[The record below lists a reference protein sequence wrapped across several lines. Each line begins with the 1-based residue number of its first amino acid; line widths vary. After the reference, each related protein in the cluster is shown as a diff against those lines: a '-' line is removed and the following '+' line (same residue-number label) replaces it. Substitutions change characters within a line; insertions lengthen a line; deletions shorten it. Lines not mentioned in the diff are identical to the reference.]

1 MLDQPEKKRYPDF
14 SKRVRLL
21 GVALFIA
28 LCVLAGRLWQL
39 QIIEGEHYS
48 RQAESNRLRPQVLEA
63 PRGMIYGRDSSIVL
77 ADNRAATD
85 LMFISA
91 EAEDPEA
98 VAERLAELIDIDPK
112 AFLEKVE
119 EHQRQPYTQI
129 PVKRDIS
136 RTALTRVEE
145 HSYALPGVFTVVRP
159 QRRYLYGS
167 TAGQLL
173 GYLGEIGPEEL
184 EESQPAYKMGDRIGR
199 AGVERYYEDRLHGTD
214 GQLLMNVYASGVPQ
228 VRTDAYGRPYIETD
242 SFGRR
247 LRQETQYPPE
257 SGEALHLTLDIKL
270 QAFAEGL
277 LEGEQGAIVVLN
289 AETGEVLAMA
299 SQPTYDPSVFVRH
312 GEDEARKEALSD
324 PDEPMKNRGYQDT
337 YPPGSIFKTAMAA
350 AALEEGVLD
359 RETQYFCP
367 GHFQINNRGRR
378 WHCWRR
384 SGHGHVRLDEAL
396 ALSCD
401 VYFYNLGL
409 ELGVDRIHEWMTRFG
424 LGKSTGIDLPREHTG
439 LMPSREW
446 KRETRQPHYPNEPW
460 EWNWYDGNTLN
471 LSIGQGASTVT
482 PLQAAVMTAAFVNG
496 GRRVYPFINQEHGP
510 ARVSEPFL
518 QAETV
523 EAVWNGMRMCV
534 EKEDYPSGTGNRAKV
549 DGVAIGGK
557 TGTSQNVGL
566 NHLEQYGDNVEDIPY
581 EMRHHAWFV
590 AGVPDEDPPIAL
602 SVLVEHGHS
611 GSRAA
616 APLAREIIDYFYTYR
631 APSESLLAAKGEAEE
646 Q

>member
-1 MLDQPEKKRYPDF
+1 MLEQPEKKRYPDF
-14 SKRVRLL
+14 AKRVRLL
-21 GVALFIA
+21 GVALFVA
-28 LCVLAGRLWQL
+28 LCILAGRLWQL

-98 VAERLAELIDIDPK
+98 VAERLAELVDIDPE
-112 AFLEKVE
+112 AFLEQVH
-119 EHQRQPYTQI
+119 EHRRQPYTQI
-129 PVKRDIS
+129 PVRRDIS

-184 EESQPAYKMGDRIGR
+184 KEMRPTYKMGDRIGR
-199 AGVERYYEDRLHGTD
+199 AGIERYYENRLHGTD
-214 GQLLMNVYASGVPQ
+214 GQLLMNVYASGAPQ

-247 LRQETQYPPE
+247 LRQETQYSPE
-257 SGEALHLTLDIKL
+257 SGESVHLTLDIEL

-277 LEGEQGAIVVLN
+277 LEGERGAIVVLN
-289 AETGEVLAMA
+289 ADTGEVLAMA
-299 SQPTYDPSVFVRH
+299 SQPTYDPGVFVKH
-312 GEDEARKEALSD
+312 GEDEARREALTN

-337 YPPGSIFKTAMAA
+337 YPPGSIFKIAMAA
-350 AALEEGVLD
+350 AALEEGVVD
-359 RETQYFCP
+359 HATQYFCP

-378 WHCWRR
+378 WRCWRR
-384 SGHGHVRLDEAL
+384 SGHGHVRMEEAL
-396 ALSCD
+396 AHSCD
-401 VYFYNLGL
+401 VYFYNIGL

-424 LGKSTGIDLPREHTG
+424 LGVSTGIDLPREETG
-439 LMPSREW
+439 LIPSREW

-460 EWNWYDGNTLN
+460 EWNWYDGDTVN
-471 LSIGQGASTVT
+471 LSIGQGAAGTT
-482 PLQAAVMTAAFVNG
+482 PLQAAVMTAAFMNG

-518 QAETV
+518 QPETV
-523 EAVWNGMRMCV
+523 EAIWEGMFMCV
-534 EKEDYPSGTGNRAKV
+534 EKEDFPAGTGIRAQV
-549 DGVAIGGK
+549 NGLAVGGK

-566 NHLEQYGDNVEDIPY
+566 HHLEEYGDNVEDIPY
-581 EMRHHAWFV
+581 HMRHHAWFV
-590 AGVPDEDPPIAL
+590 AGVPDEDPPIAV
-602 SVLVEHGHS
+602 SVLVEHGHA

-616 APLAREIIDYFYTYR
+616 APLAREVIDYFYTYR
-631 APSESLLAAKGEAEE
+631 APSESLLVARSEAQE